1 MAQAR
6 SANDGKSYWR
16 GMARG
21 AAGAILFSLPML
33 MTMELWWLGFDASRW
48 RLVLFAALALP
59 MLVGLS
65 HFSGMR
71 RTRGWLGDVGDAV
84 SAYGIG
90 IAISAGV
97 LFTFGVA
104 DLAVDNMN
112 DLVGKIMIEAV
123 PGAFGAVLAQSQMGQ
138 SEDGASADAKEQR
151 QKHASYWG
159 ELFLMA
165 SGAIYLALSVAP
177 TQEMVLIAY
186 RMNALRAAVLAL
198 GSIALLH
205 AFAYALQF
213 KGQEAR
219 PSGVVWWSLLL
230 RFAIAGYALALF
242 LSAYLLWT
250 FGRFAGTALPW
261 ILVQCVVLGFP
272 ASVGAAAARL
282 LF

>member
-1 MAQAR
+1 MARAR
-6 SANDGKSYWR
+6 SPNDGNSYWR

-71 RTRGWLGDVGDAV
+71 PTRGWVGDFGDAV

-90 IAISAGV
+90 IVISAGV

-104 DLAVDNMN
+104 DLADNLN

-123 PGAFGAVLAQSQMGQ
+123 PAAFGAVLAQSQMGQ
-138 SEDGASADAKEQR
+138 GEDGPSAETKQQR
-151 QKHASYWG
+151 QKHASYGG

-165 SGAIYLALSVAP
+165 SGAMYLALSVAP

-186 RMNALRAAVLAL
+186 RMNAARAIVLAL

-213 KGQEAR
+213 KGQEER
-219 PSGVVWWSLLL
+219 PSGAVWWSLLL
-230 RFAIAGYALALF
+230 RFAITGYALVLF

-250 FGRFAGTALPW
+250 FGRFAGTAAPW